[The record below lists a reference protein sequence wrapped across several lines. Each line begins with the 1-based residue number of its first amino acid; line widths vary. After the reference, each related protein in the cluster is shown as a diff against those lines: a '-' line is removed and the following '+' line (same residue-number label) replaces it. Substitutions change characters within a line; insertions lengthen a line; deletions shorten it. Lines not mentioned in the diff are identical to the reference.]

1 MSDEHDRN
9 SVSTTKASLSG
20 IGCLA
25 GIATAIVVPAFVF
38 VAILVVNA
46 NNPNCGTPG
55 DAGGCEMGLAS
66 GTISAVF
73 FGLVLGATIAVAAAI
88 AAACG
93 GGERLGFASMPAAL
107 GV

>member
-1 MSDEHDRN
+1 MSDEPDRN
-9 SVSTTKASLSG
+9 SEPPPKASLAA

-25 GIATAIVVPAFVF
+25 GIATAIAVPTFVF
-38 VAILVVNA
+38 VAILIANA

-73 FGLVLGATIAVAAAI
+73 FGLVLGATVAVATAI
-88 AAACG
+88 VG
-93 GGERLGFASMPAAL
+93 RFRKP
-107 GV
+107 